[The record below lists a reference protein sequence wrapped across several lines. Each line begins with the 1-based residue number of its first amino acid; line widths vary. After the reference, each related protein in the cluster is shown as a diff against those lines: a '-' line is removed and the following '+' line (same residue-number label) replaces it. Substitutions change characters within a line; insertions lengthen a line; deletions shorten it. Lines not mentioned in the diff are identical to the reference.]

1 MDDTEKPDHKRSEGA
16 RALYQWSLDRRAEG
30 TQSGQLAALIG
41 VGAPTLAA
49 WLRGARTP
57 QAPARE
63 LLRRVAGVDPAAW
76 DRP

>member
-1 MDDTEKPDHKRSEGA
+1 MDEAKNTTNSPSEGA
-16 RALYQWSLDRRAEG
+16 RALRAWADARRAEG
-30 TQSGQLAALIG
+30 TQSGQLAALLG
-41 VGAPTLAA
+41 VGGPTLAA

-63 LLRRVAGVDPAAW
+63 LLRLRTGVDPAAW